1 MTTNMLSIVEEVKSL
16 VEKNQSLVEENK
28 ELQSRVTELEELVAE
43 LTRERAW
50 LPSQE
55 EFYLHVTAEERQH
68 EQWATLP
75 SNDRYEI
82 SNLGRV
88 FDLKRMRV
96 CKVSNHGK
104 GYAAV
109 KILDKDIPSKDTPPD
124 NVNRLVAEA
133 FRGSVKGKKVYY
145 RDKNKRNNKLSN
157 LEIK

>member
-55 EFYLHVTAEERQH
+55 EFYSHVTAEERQH
-68 EQWATLP
+68 EQWATLS

-96 CKVSNHGK
+96 CRVSNHAK
-104 GYAAV
+104 GYAGV
-109 KILDKDIPSKDTPPD
+109 KIGDLPM

-133 FRGSVKGKKVYY
+133 FRGDIKGKSVRYK
-145 RDKNKRNNKLSN
+145 DGNKRNNKLSN

>member
-16 VEKNQSLVEENK
+16 VEENEK
-28 ELQSRVTELEELVAE
+28 LQSRVVELEELVAE

-55 EFYLHVTAEERQH
+55 EFYSHVTAEERQH
-68 EQWATLP
+68 EQWSILP

-82 SNLGRV
+82 SSLGRV

-96 CKVSNHGK
+96 CKVSNHGN
-104 GYAAV
+104 GYAGL
-109 KILDKDIPSKDTPPD
+109 KILEKNIPSKDTPPV

-133 FRGSVKGKKVYY
+133 FRGSVKGKRVYY
-145 RDKNKRNNKLSN
+145 RDRNKKNNKLSN